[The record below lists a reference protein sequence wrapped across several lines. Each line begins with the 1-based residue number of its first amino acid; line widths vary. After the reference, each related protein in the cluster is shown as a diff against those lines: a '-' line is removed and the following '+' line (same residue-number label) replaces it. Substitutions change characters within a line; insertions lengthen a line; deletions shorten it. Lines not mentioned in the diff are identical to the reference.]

1 MKNALVK
8 QTQEAV
14 KRAAPAQRQR
24 LGTRGG
30 GGGGG
35 AQRQAATA
43 AAAEEEEEG
52 QAGDEEGQ
60 AAGSF
65 YADELHQQ
73 FQQLLRGTLQ
83 PDLAAVQVGAAAR
96 CMSAHYIHELAQHV
110 AETQPALRAI

>member
-14 KRAAPAQRQR
+14 KRAVPAQRQR
-24 LGTRGG
+24 LGTRG

-43 AAAEEEEEG
+43 AAAEEEEG

-73 FQQLLRGTLQ
+73 FHQLLQGTLQ

-96 CMSAHYIHELAQHV
+96 CTCAHYIHELAQHV